1 MDDDVGERHPIG
13 EPEVS
18 KSPFLSLDGLTLRYG
33 GASAEAVSDV
43 SIDIDAGEV
52 VTFLGPSGCGKT
64 SALRMIAGLER
75 PTSGSIRLDGV
86 DITGWPPER
95 RLMGLVFQNYA
106 LFPHMTVGENVA
118 FGLKMRR
125 ASKADIATSVADALN
140 LVQLSGLED
149 RRPDQLSGG
158 QQQRVALAR
167 AIAIRPHV
175 LLLDEPLSNLDA
187 GLREVTR
194 EALRVLLRELRVTTV
209 FVTHD
214 QTEALAFSDRI
225 VLMRA
230 GRVVESG
237 PPASLYRSPSTRFA
251 AEFLGG
257 TNVLDARTAGDGIHA
272 TIENGG
278 EPIRLAVRSWSDG
291 LRDAAPG
298 TPIVIVGRPGELRVV
313 EGSGVNRIAGR
324 IADDVFLGDVHRVS
338 ISVAG
343 LADPLRVD
351 VRDRPPAGECF
362 VELPP
367 ACLHAV
373 PADRDA

>member
-1 MDDDVGERHPIG
+1 MSV
-13 EPEVS
+13 
-18 KSPFLSLDGLTLRYG
+18 SPFLSLERLSLRYG
-33 GASAEAVSDV
+33 GAEAEAVSDM
-43 SIDIDAGEV
+43 SIDIAAGEV

-75 PTSGSIRLDGV
+75 PTAGTVRLDGV
-86 DITGWPPER
+86 DITRWPPER

-125 ASKADIATSVADALN
+125 ASKAEIASSVSDALA

-194 EALRVLLRELRVTTV
+194 EALRVLLRELGVTTV

-214 QTEALAFSDRI
+214 QSEALAFSDRI

-237 PPASLYRSPSTRFA
+237 SPATLYRTPSTRFA

-257 TNVLDARTAGDGIHA
+257 TNLLVAAASGDGRHVSVGAGSDRIQL
-272 TIENGG
+272 G
-278 EPIRLAVRSWSDG
+278 VDSWSNE
-291 LRDAAPG
+291 LREADPG
-298 TPIVIVGRPGELRVV
+298 TPVVIVGRPQELRLVDGPGANRMAGVV
-313 EGSGVNRIAGR
+313 T
-324 IADDVFLGDVHRVS
+324 DDVFLGDVHRVAVR
-338 ISVAG
+338 VAG
-343 LADPLRVD
+343 FSEPLRID
-351 VRDRPPAGECF
+351 VRDRPPAGECY
-362 VELPP
+362 VELP
-367 ACLHAV
+367 AASLHAV
-373 PADRDA
+373 PASQDDSEHL